1 MTYKNATY
9 LLFGVVMTLSAGL
22 WLSAASPAVEEHN
35 APESMDGM
43 IGEIRL
49 FAGNFAPRGWAFC
62 DGQVMAINQ
71 NQALF
76 SILGTTY
83 GGDGRTSFGLPDL
96 RAKAPVHPG
105 SSNGLPSLRLGQASM
120 VAANNSLTEGR
131 RANSHGLLGLH
142 YIICLQGV
150 YPSRS

>member
-22 WLSAASPAVEEHN
+22 WLSAAAPVSEKSN

-43 IGEIRL
+43 IGEVRL

-62 DGQVMAINQ
+62 EGQIMPINQ

-96 RAKAPVHPG
+96 RAKAPVQPG
-105 SSNGLPSLRLGQASM
+105 TSNGLPSLRLGQASM
-120 VAANNSLTEGR
+120 VAANNSLSEGR
-131 RANSHGLLGLH
+131 RSNSHGLLGLN

-150 YPSRS
+150 YPSRN